1 MTGYGR
7 SEGETTLGH
16 LVVEIKSVNHRFLDT
31 RIRLPRQLSFL
42 EPQLLNYL
50 KGCIARGRVEI
61 TLNLI
66 ANEAAAAE
74 PTLNIPLA
82 RLYLEAAEK
91 AADALEVPNSI
102 ALDFILR
109 MPDVLTVVDICAD
122 PEEAW
127 GAVRPIVDLAVRS
140 LGDMR
145 EREGTTLAEDFRKT
159 LLSLEQQRKKLEE
172 LKSTV
177 VEDYRDRLQTRL
189 KNLLSENGGLD
200 PSRLHQEVA
209 LFADR
214 CDVSEELARLES
226 HFRQFDEIISVPEPV
241 GRRLDFLLQE
251 MFREVN
257 TIGSKANHLEVTQTV
272 LQMKNLVERLREQAQ
287 NVE

>member
-7 SEGETTLGH
+7 AEGETPLGH
-16 LVVEIKSVNHRFLDT
+16 LVVEIKSVNHRFLDP

-42 EPQLLNYL
+42 EPQFLNYL
-50 KGCIARGRVEI
+50 KNCISRGRVEI
-61 TLNLI
+61 TLNLT
-66 ANEAAAAE
+66 AGEAAVAE
-74 PTLNIPLA
+74 PSLNIPLA
-82 RLYLEAAEK
+82 RLYLNAAEK
-91 AADALEVPNSI
+91 AADALEIPNSVG
-102 ALDFILR
+102 LEFLLR
-109 MPDVLTVVDICAD
+109 MPEVLSIADVSTD
-122 PEEAW
+122 PEAAW
-127 GAVRPIVDLAVRS
+127 EAVRPIIDQAIRS
-140 LGDMR
+140 LGEMR
-145 EREGTTLAEDFRKT
+145 AREGASLAEDFRKT
-159 LLSLEQQRKKLEE
+159 LSSLEQYRQKLEE

-189 KNLLSENGGLD
+189 KGLLVDNGGLD
-200 PSRLHQEVA
+200 PIRLHQEVA

-214 CDVSEELARLES
+214 SDVSEELARLDS
-226 HFRQFDEIISVPEPV
+226 HFKQFDEIISVPEPV

>member
-1 MTGYGR
+1 MTGYGHA
-7 SEGETTLGH
+7 EGETPQGR

-42 EPQLLNYL
+42 EPQLLNHL
-50 KGCIARGRVEI
+50 KNCIARGRVEI
-61 TLNLI
+61 TLNLT
-66 ANEAAAAE
+66 AGEGALAE
-74 PTLNIPLA
+74 PALNIPLA
-82 RLYLEAAEK
+82 KLYLNAVEK
-91 AADALEVPNSI
+91 AADALEVSNSVG
-102 ALDFILR
+102 LEFILR
-109 MPDVLTVVDICAD
+109 MPEVLSVADVSAD

-127 GAVRPIVDLAVRS
+127 CAVRPIVDQAIRS
-140 LGDMR
+140 LGEMR
-145 EREGTTLAEDFRKT
+145 AREGTALAEDFRKT
-159 LLSLEQQRKKLEE
+159 LASLEEQRLKLEQ

-200 PSRLHQEVA
+200 PTRLHQEVA

-214 CDVSEELARLES
+214 CDISEELARLDS
-226 HFRQFDEIISVPEPV
+226 HFKQFHKIISVPEPV
-241 GRRLDFLLQE
+241 GRQLDFLLQE

-272 LQMKNLVERLREQAQ
+272 LTMKNLVERLREQAQ